1 MTIIAGFSSSRQ
13 GSAPLNLAAQL
24 ARTTGEKIIAAAVVE
39 RALPAGVDPIED
51 EYRGYLASQA
61 SASLE
66 RVVDQVRGDLDISV
80 TVHHSTSIPS
90 GLMELVAQH
99 SADVVVV
106 GSSSSGLLGRIALGS
121 VTERLVH
128 TSEVPVAIAPRGYPS
143 SPVPLQRLTA
153 AYGGAADA
161 VGLIATS
168 AELAKQWKV
177 AAADR
182 VVHGAA
188 VDDVR
193 RLDRAFRRGARRSA
207 VDEQDHGRGG
217 QAAQRGPRQGSD
229 PRRGRGDR
237 DRHRMAGSRRD
248 IAWETGD
255 VLLLGSGAAGPMAQ
269 VFLGYGCLEDPAPRT
284 RPGHDRAET
293 ARSAERSAV
302 KPQVSTGRRVGDG
315 PCWDGH

>member
-24 ARTTGEKIIAAAVVE
+24 AHTTGEKIIAAVVVE

-51 EYRGYLASQA
+51 EYRGFLASRA
-61 SASLE
+61 GAALE
-66 RVVDQVRGDLDISV
+66 RVVEQVRGDLDIST
-80 TVHHSTSIPS
+80 TVHHSSSIS
-90 GLMELVAQH
+90 QGLMELAGQH
-99 SADVVVV
+99 GADVVVV

-128 TSEVPVAIAPRGYPS
+128 TSKVPVALAPRGYPS
-143 SPVPLQRLTA
+143 SPVPLQRLTV

-177 AAADR
+177 QLRIASFTVPPLTMFGGSIEQSAEELVVQQWTSRTVEAAAKQLGEARAKAPVSDVDVMIGTGADWR
-182 VVHGAA
+182 AA
-188 VDDVR
+188 VD
-193 RLDRAFRRGARRSA
+193 
-207 VDEQDHGRGG
+207 
-217 QAAQRGPRQGSD
+217 
-229 PRRGRGDR
+229 
-237 DRHRMAGSRRD
+237 D

-269 VFLGYGCLEDPAPRT
+269 VFLGTAASKILRHAPV
-284 RPGHDRAET
+284 PVMIIPKQHAQPNE
-293 ARSAERSAV
+293 AL
-302 KPQVSTGRRVGDG
+302 
-315 PCWDGH
+315 